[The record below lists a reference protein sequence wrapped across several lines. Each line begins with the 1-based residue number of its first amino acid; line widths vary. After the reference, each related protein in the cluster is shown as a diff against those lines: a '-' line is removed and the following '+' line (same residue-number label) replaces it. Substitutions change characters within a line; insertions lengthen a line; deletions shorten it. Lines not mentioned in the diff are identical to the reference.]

1 MTIKQKVIRFNKS
14 FFPEDVFKKKGDDVF
29 LRDDFFS
36 YPLIAVLMGEKN
48 GSAHV
53 RVYMALLFK
62 LNGAG
67 DTLPYDLKELAKL
80 VKTEEEMVVQAI
92 GVFTKYGLAEI
103 VEEGAA

>member
-1 MTIKQKVIRFNKS
+1 MVIKFNDS
-14 FFPEDVFKKKGDDVF
+14 FFPENIFKKKGDNVF

-48 GSAHV
+48 GSACV

-67 DTLPYDLKELAKL
+67 DTLPYDVDEIAKFTSTNTTVVTQAIEVFRNYDL
-80 VKTEEEMVVQAI
+80 IKMEEMEQMNDR
-92 GVFTKYGLAEI
+92 G
-103 VEEGAA
+103 